1 MSRPRTATRRSG
13 GNAAL
18 RTRSHAKKSRAS
30 ALRHIQVG
38 KRAKAGPSAGA
49 PGGRSRTHRST
60 CAASGQSASSATML
74 KPCRSTSLRVMAA
87 RAR

>member
-1 MSRPRTATRRSG
+1 MSRPRTAARRPG
-13 GNAAL
+13 GSAAL
-18 RTRSHAKKSRAS
+18 RARSHATKSRIS

-49 PGGRSRTHRST
+49 AGRSRTQRSSR
-60 CAASGQSASSATML
+60 AASGQSASKATMP
-74 KPCRSTSLRVMAA
+74 KPCRSTSLRVIAA